1 MKKDIKLSEY
11 RRKTSISRRI
21 VVTAVMI
28 ALSVTG
34 RFIPF
39 FKPITAITVISAV
52 YLGPV
57 TGFTVGAMSALISN
71 FFFGQGPWTLFQMLA
86 WGILGLIAGF
96 MPEILKKNRIALAIY
111 GVLSGIAYSFIMD
124 IWSVLWYNRGFD
136 FELYKA
142 ALITAVPYT
151 VLYCISNL
159 IFLLLL
165 AKPFGDKLTRIKIKY
180 GL

>member
-1 MKKDIKLSEY
+1 MKKDLTIAEY
-11 RRKTSISRRI
+11 RRKTCSSRRL
-21 VVTAVMI
+21 VVTAILI

-39 FKPITAITVISAV
+39 FKPITAITVIAAV
-52 YLGPV
+52 YLGPF

-71 FFFGQGPWTLFQMLA
+71 FFFGQGPWTIFQMLA
-86 WGILGLIAGF
+86 WGLIGLLAGL
-96 MPEILKKNRIALAIY
+96 MPAFLKKYRPALALY

-124 IWSVLWYNRGFD
+124 VWTVLWYNRGFD
-136 FELYKA
+136 FDLYKA

-151 VLYCISNL
+151 ILYCVSNL

-165 AKPFGDKLTRIKIKY
+165 AGPFGEKLTRIKTKY